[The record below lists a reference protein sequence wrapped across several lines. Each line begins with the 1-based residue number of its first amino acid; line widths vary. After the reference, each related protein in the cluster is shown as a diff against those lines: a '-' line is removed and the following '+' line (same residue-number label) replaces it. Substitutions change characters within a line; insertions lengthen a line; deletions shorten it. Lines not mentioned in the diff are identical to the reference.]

1 MKLSQEEKD
10 DLESLKRQPWYKVL
24 LKIEKEANDEL
35 FSRLA
40 TFDLDNKEDVLE
52 VKKYQI
58 YQRARNDFFQNIESY
73 TREVFN
79 NNIKGIDY

>member
-35 FSRLA
+35 FWRLA
-40 TFDLDNKEDVLE
+40 TFDLDNKDDVLE
-52 VKKYQI
+52 VKKWQI

-73 TREVFN
+73 TREVFH
-79 NNIKGIDY
+79 NNIKGID

>member
-10 DLESLKRQPWYKVL
+10 DLESLKWQPWYKVL

-35 FSRLA
+35 FWRLA
-40 TFDLDNKEDVLE
+40 TFDLDNKDDVLE
-52 VKKYQI
+52 VKKWQI

-73 TREVFN
+73 TREVFH
-79 NNIKGIDY
+79 NNIKGID